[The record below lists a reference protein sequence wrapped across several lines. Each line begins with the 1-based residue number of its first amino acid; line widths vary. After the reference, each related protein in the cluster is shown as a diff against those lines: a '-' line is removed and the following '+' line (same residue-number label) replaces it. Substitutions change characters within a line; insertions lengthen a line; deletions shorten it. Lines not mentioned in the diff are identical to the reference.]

1 MALQPIDIT
10 TPQPNGKR
18 GDPARVMS
26 EKINANDQYLE
37 QLAQSADSKAVAA
50 KITADAALPKG
61 GGTVTGPISR
71 TGVANQDMFRVQNTG
86 TQNGIGGDFASWAGA
101 RTPGLQVDAQLNTSA
116 YMAVRVSHWGV
127 KHLFGLDVYEGGS
140 GPGSQTTAEFHFA
153 AGASRH
159 RFIDN
164 GSMIIAGTL
173 TQNSDYRIKDEI
185 EAIDPQA
192 AASSLRATRPVEY
205 TDISDVARPRRS
217 GYVADEHQAHFRLLV
232 DGEKDAMREEMVM
245 VGDTTPYAPGEEPP
259 DYVPPRQELRAVPAL
274 QRVNYIGMVPYLHAG
289 WIHHDIRVAALETE
303 REELKSTVAAL
314 ADRLAELESRT

>member
-1 MALQPIDIT
+1 MPLNPVDT
-10 TPQPNGKR
+10 TTDHGTYK
-18 GDPARVMS
+18 GDPAKTAFGKV
-26 EKINANDQYLE
+26 NANDQYLE
-37 QLAQSADSKAVAA
+37 QLAQGADTKATAA
-50 KITADAALPKG
+50 KSVADAALPKS
-61 GGTVTGPISR
+61 GGTVTGPINR

-86 TQNGIGGDFASWAGA
+86 TQNGIGGDFASWAGS

-140 GPGSQTTAEFHFA
+140 GAGAQTTVEYHFA
-153 AGASRH
+153 TGASRH

-185 EAIDPQA
+185 ETIDPQA
-192 AASSLRATRPVEY
+192 AAASLRATRPVEY

-259 DYVPPRQELRAVPAL
+259 DYVQPRQELRSVAAL
-274 QRVNYIGMVPYLHAG
+274 QSVNYIGMVPYIHAG
-289 WIHHDIRVAALETE
+289 WIQHDRRIDVLEAERDELKLALSGLAERIAALE
-303 REELKSTVAAL
+303 SGA
-314 ADRLAELESRT
+314 